1 MTDDR
6 LGQLLR
12 AVLPPTQD
20 SAAPRDLWPSLVER
34 LNERPRW
41 SLIDLG
47 LGAAAAAALL
57 MFPEWLG
64 PLVYHL

>member
-6 LGQLLR
+6 LEQVLR
-12 AVLPPTQD
+12 AALPPTQD

-34 LNERPRW
+34 LDGRPRW

-47 LGAAAAAALL
+47 LGAAAALALL